1 MTEKINTDNIY
12 VDEAENYVA
21 VKVNT
26 HLFKVP
32 AIMNAADDFL
42 EESNFIID
50 GEPDKEII
58 VKFIPKRRYNK
69 QQLSDVA
76 HRFCTLLVTYSSKR

>member
-1 MTEKINTDNIY
+1 MAEKINTDNIY

-26 HLFKVP
+26 KLYKIP

-42 EESNFIID
+42 EEANFIID
-50 GEPDKEII
+50 GDPEKIII
-58 VKFIPKRRYNK
+58 VKFVPKRKYTK
-69 QQLSDVA
+69 HQLEDIA
-76 HRFCTLLVTYSSKR
+76 NRFCTLLVTYTSSR